1 MSGMN
6 DAPPPSAATRQRLIE
21 AGLDIFGR
29 VGFEA
34 ASTRVLAEAAGANL
48 AAIKYHF
55 GGKRGLYLAVARH
68 IADLVGR
75 NVGPAAQRAREVLA
89 AGSLDAA
96 TASLLLEEVIV
107 LAARNIVANPDAARW
122 ARFVLRE
129 QFEPTEAFDIIYSHI
144 MGRMHGTVTAI
155 VAIVLGLDPE
165 SEEAKL
171 EAFALV
177 GQVLVFRVAR
187 AAVLRRM
194 QWTDVGPL
202 EAEAIFS
209 QLRRTVRRL
218 ANQGA
223 RP

>member
-1 MSGMN
+1 MN
-6 DAPPPSAATRQRLIE
+6 DMPISRADTRQRLIE
-21 AGLDIFGR
+21 TGLDIFGR

-34 ASTRVLAEAAGANL
+34 ASTRAMAEAAGANL

-55 GGKRGLYLAVARH
+55 GGKKGLYLAVARH
-68 IADLVGR
+68 IAELVSR
-75 NVGPAAQRAREVLA
+75 NVGGAAQKAREALDSGALDRSTA
-89 AGSLDAA
+89 A
-96 TASLLLEEVIV
+96 LLLEEVVI

-122 ARFVLRE
+122 ARFILRE
-129 QFEPTEAFDIIYSHI
+129 QFEPTEAFDIIYASI
-144 MGRMHGTVTAI
+144 MGRMHTTVTRV
-155 VAIVLGLDPE
+155 VAIVLDLDPDR
-165 SEEAKL
+165 EEAKL

-194 QWTDVGPL
+194 DWKDVGPE
-202 EAEAIFS
+202 EADAIFA

-218 ANQGA
+218 AAQGG